1 MLTDAPLLYTPSQLA
16 LAALRSGC
24 SSKGIKLQKFVR
36 NIAQEAAGRALIA
49 QQQQRQQRQ
58 QQQQQQRQQQQQQ
71 QQQQPE
77 NYAEGALSSN
87 LQQLQPL
94 GAVPEADLTAA
105 VSQLAG
111 AMSQIDQLGLQR
123 AVKHVDQ
130 QVCAF
135 MMCCVSTHSFC
146 VALAV

>member
-49 QQQQRQQRQ
+49 QQQQR
-58 QQQQQQRQQQQQQ
+58 QQQQQ

>member
-49 QQQQRQQRQ
+49 QQQQRQQ
-58 QQQQQQRQQQQQQ
+58 QQQQQRQQQQQ